1 MQIPA
6 LARFVL
12 QNGYAPLVD
21 GGKAE
26 WDHTHVSDVSGVLV
40 KLVEK
45 AVARVEG
52 EEVFGKHAYY
62 FCEQGTHVWGKV
74 AAEVG
79 EEAVRQGWL
88 TEAVRK
94 EGTMWGA
101 EGDGQKV
108 EGIGETW
115 GLNSKGVSSRARKY
129 LGWEPKGKGLEE
141 EIPGAVEWEA
151 KKLGMEK
158 VV

>member
-12 QNGYAPLVD
+12 KSGYAPLVD

-26 WDHTHVSDVSGVLV
+26 WDHTHVSDVSGLLV
-40 KLVEK
+40 RLVER

-62 FCEQGTHVWGKV
+62 FCEQGSHVWGKV

-88 TEAVRK
+88 KEAVSKDVKMR
-94 EGTMWGA
+94 GDD
-101 EGDGQKV
+101 GDGKKI

-129 LGWEPKGKGLEE
+129 LGWEPKGKGLKN

-151 KKLGMEK
+151 RKLGLEK
-158 VV
+158 II